1 MNQASL
7 NEILYEQLEKQFLV
21 IRDEIYIPLFKRY
34 ADELEMYR
42 KGESAMMDGT
52 NLEEEIGDK
61 ATDIT
66 IINPYSNFIDTYP
79 VRENGC
85 IIYLKNELRSCLFDP
100 DVLPQLI
107 KSGAM
112 EIGYDWYFHY
122 DSGINL
128 FKQDLDFP
136 IIAEPRYLYR
146 ELPPGHYTG
155 FAKGPD
161 FSGVWPDCAALIDEA
176 VQEHPLL
183 ELGYELMNYYQYQS
197 RLFLHKAFKEMDDA
211 GEFSMIEKRPFPI
224 YIAEHDCEE
233 MTLYVL

>member
-1 MNQASL
+1 MNKASL
-7 NEILYEQLEKQFLV
+7 NEILYEQLEKQFQV
-21 IRDEIYIPLFKRY
+21 IRDDLYIPLFKRY
-34 ADELEMYR
+34 ADELEMYQ
-42 KGESAMMDGT
+42 KGELMMMDGT
-52 NLEEEIGDK
+52 NLEEEIGEK
-61 ATDIT
+61 AADIT
-66 IINPYSNFIDTYP
+66 ISNPYSNFIDTHP
-79 VRENGC
+79 VKENDC
-85 IIYLKNELRSCLFDP
+85 ITYLKNELRSCLFDP

-176 VQEHPLL
+176 DQEHPFL
-183 ELGYELMNYYQYQS
+183 ELGAELINYYQYQS
-197 RLFLHKAFKEMDDA
+197 RLFLHTAFKEMDDA
-211 GEFSMIEKRPFPI
+211 GEFSMIEKHPFPI